1 MQNGHNTSTVIRRS
15 YKTKNGNVTNTSCAT
30 VEALNRN
37 IVRSAMTAPY
47 LQKEEELDLIL
58 RWKGERDNKALTELV
73 RAHMRLVISISSKF
87 KHYNLPMTDLVQEG
101 CVGLLEAA
109 ERFDTGKEVRFST
122 YATWWVRASIQ
133 DYILR
138 NWSIVRGGT
147 SSAQKSLFFNLRRLR
162 AQISAEDRS
171 LSKGEVYSRISNEIG
186 VSVNDVE
193 TMDFRFSA
201 VDNSLSA
208 PVAQDEENSVSK
220 MDLLVDEN
228 PLQDALVEEAIDGRR
243 RSYWIKKALQV
254 LNPRELQIIQTRRL
268 SDEGVT
274 LESLGLM
281 LGISKERVRQIE
293 ARAIQKLRV
302 ELLSYNEMSAYH
314 F

>member
-147 SSAQKSLFFNLRRLR
+147 SSAQKSLFFNLRTAWRTCSALR
-162 AQISAEDRS
+162 GLPQICLPRRKAPIAPLRKQPLSSAS
-171 LSKGEVYSRISNEIG
+171 
-186 VSVNDVE
+186 
-193 TMDFRFSA
+193 
-201 VDNSLSA
+201 
-208 PVAQDEENSVSK
+208 
-220 MDLLVDEN
+220 
-228 PLQDALVEEAIDGRR
+228 
-243 RSYWIKKALQV
+243 
-254 LNPRELQIIQTRRL
+254 
-268 SDEGVT
+268 
-274 LESLGLM
+274 
-281 LGISKERVRQIE
+281 
-293 ARAIQKLRV
+293 
-302 ELLSYNEMSAYH
+302 
-314 F
+314 